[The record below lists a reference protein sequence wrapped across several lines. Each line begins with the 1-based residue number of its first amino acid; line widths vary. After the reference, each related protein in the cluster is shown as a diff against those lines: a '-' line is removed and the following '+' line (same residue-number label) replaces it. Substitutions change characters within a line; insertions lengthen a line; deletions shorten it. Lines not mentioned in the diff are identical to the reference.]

1 MSDHRL
7 RGLCTAGQFLSSGC
21 TAGLMG
27 DGDIFD
33 FDDDDLPPFRK
44 TLAQL
49 KQNDEIDTVDED
61 DDDGSSRFKE
71 RGSSVTQRC
80 Q

>member
-1 MSDHRL
+1 
-7 RGLCTAGQFLSSGC
+7 
-21 TAGLMG
+21 MG